1 MTGLSVAGCP
11 DASGRD
17 VENNELN
24 LLNNDT
30 NNTRHGRM

>member
-1 MTGLSVAGCP
+1 VAGCP

-24 LLNNDT
+24 LLNNDIH
-30 NNTRHGRM
+30 NTHHGRKLVK